1 MTEQQYVI
9 DLGTDGRAIV
19 EADEKTWLDDKI
31 RREPGPMRLRFRAD
45 DNDTEGHGQSTTV
58 SVLVGDEDDT
68 EGHAIAL
75 HFPTI
80 DQADA
85 FRRRLLLTG
94 VLVGT
99 VALGAASGVGLANL
113 SSDAGSAGAAQS
125 GQYVAEN
132 MGGTI
137 AATQAGPMDA
147 HEAPAFQ
154 ASSEATGSAWTQ
166 DERAGLS
173 PASAETPAGPMDAHE
188 APAFQSGSNAAT
200 DDGEIEQIGGPQP
213 R

>member
-31 RREPGPMRLRFRAD
+31 RREPGPMRLRLRAD

-99 VALGAASGVGLANL
+99 VALGAATGVGLANL

-125 GQYVAEN
+125 RQYVAEN

-137 AATQAGPMDA
+137 VAGTQAGPMDA

-154 ASSEATGSAWTQ
+154 AS
-166 DERAGLS
+166 
-173 PASAETPAGPMDAHE
+173 
-188 APAFQSGSNAAT
+188 APATDADRDIGLVDGSNASSASSDT
-200 DDGEIEQIGGPQP
+200 GDNDVERSGGLQP